1 MHARTLSCGVA
12 AALALAVVGAGPA
25 SANVSPGDLLAGTY
39 AATLKKPPAAKGLW
53 AFSIAASGEYAI
65 AYKSKVV
72 VRGKATIRKATIV
85 FGARAEKGPLAC
97 KGAAAKATYAW
108 TVKGAWLAF
117 TPRPSDACSGRRL
130 VLARAL
136 KRAR

>member
-1 MHARTLSCGVA
+1 MT
-12 AALALAVVGAGPA
+12 AALAFVAVGAAPA
-25 SANVSPGDLLAGTY
+25 AANVSPSDILAGTY
-39 AATLKKPPAAKGLW
+39 ATTLKKPPAVKGLW

-65 AYKSKVV
+65 AYKSRVV
-72 VRGKATIRKATIV
+72 VRGKATIRKTTIV
-85 FGARAEKGPLAC
+85 FGSRAETGALAC
-97 KGAAAKATYAW
+97 KGRAAKATYAW
-108 TVKGAWLAF
+108 SVKGAWLAF

>member
-1 MHARTLSCGVA
+1 MNLRTLVSVT
-12 AALALAVVGAGPA
+12 AALAFATVGAAPA
-25 SANVSPGDLLAGTY
+25 AANVSPSDILAGTY
-39 AATLKKPPAAKGLW
+39 STTLKKPPAVKGLW
-53 AFSIAASGEYAI
+53 AFSIAPSGEYAI

-72 VRGKATIRKATIV
+72 VRGKATIRKGTIV

-97 KGAAAKATYAW
+97 KGAAAKASYAW
-108 TVKGAWLAF
+108 TVKGAWLAL

>member
-1 MHARTLSCGVA
+1 MHARTLSCGLA
-12 AALALAVVGAGPA
+12 AALTLVAVSAAPA

-39 AATLKKPPAAKGLW
+39 AATLKTPPAAKGLW

-72 VRGKATIRKATIV
+72 VRGKATIGKATIV
-85 FGARAEKGPLAC
+85 FGARPEQGALAC
-97 KGAAAKATYAW
+97 KGKAAKATYAW
-108 TVKGAWLAF
+108 TVKGAWLAL
-117 TPRPSDACSGRRL
+117 TPRPADACSGRRL